1 MFYACNSHDK
11 RGQKNPSDVMAVSVH
26 TVYREHM
33 YSSIHPYSYLTHR
46 HHDIDIDIHT
56 NTYSIEA

>member
-11 RGQKNPSDVMAVSVH
+11 RGKKNPSDVMAVSVH